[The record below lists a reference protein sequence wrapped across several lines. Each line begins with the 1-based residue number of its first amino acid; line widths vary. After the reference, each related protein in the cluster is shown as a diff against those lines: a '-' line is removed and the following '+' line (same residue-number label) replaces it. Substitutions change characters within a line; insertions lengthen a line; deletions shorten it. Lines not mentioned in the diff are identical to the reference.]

1 MKKFIV
7 IILSIP
13 ILIYSIFFII
23 LNKKIFKN
31 KYIFVSY
38 VPSFGHQCIGFYSM
52 NYLRKSREK
61 VTILQIIY
69 NRNNNQLINFFK
81 KAPQTIIE
89 DAYTILKTYG
99 YKKTEIAIAQKKLL
113 AKSSKQLVKQFLASK
128 A

>member
-1 MKKFIV
+1 MLQPINFDVQLEYQCPSCEARHWLTQDEAKAVGYKIV
-7 IILSIP
+7 CYVCGTI
-13 ILIYSIFFII
+13 
-23 LNKKIFKN
+23 NK
-31 KYIFVSY
+31 V
-38 VPSFGHQCIGFYSM
+38 
-52 NYLRKSREK
+52 L
-61 VTILQIIY
+61 TIDNTKL
-69 NRNNNQLINFFK
+69 LINFFK